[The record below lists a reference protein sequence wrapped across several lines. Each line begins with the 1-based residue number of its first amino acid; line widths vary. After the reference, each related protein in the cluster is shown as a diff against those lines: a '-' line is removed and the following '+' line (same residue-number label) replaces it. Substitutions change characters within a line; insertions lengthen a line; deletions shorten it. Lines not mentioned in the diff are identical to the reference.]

1 MVPSLAD
8 PFVALPWP
16 YLCAALEEKAFES
29 GTASY
34 QGLDAILSH
43 LVTPRDIKLL

>member
-8 PFVALPWP
+8 PFVALP

-43 LVTPRDIKLL
+43 LVTPRDVKLL